1 MTLNDVYKI
10 SKALI
15 TIVDGGDSKSFKGTI
30 SSAREFIDHYEAMNK
45 KRKV

>member
-15 TIVDGGDSKSFKGTI
+15 AVVDGDDVKPFKGTI
-30 SSAREFIDHYEAMNK
+30 GNAREFIERYEAMNK
-45 KRKV
+45 KKVK

>member
-15 TIVDGGDSKSFKGTI
+15 TIVDGGDTQSFRGTI
-30 SSAREFIDHYEAMNK
+30 SNARDFIEHYEAMNK

>member
-15 TIVDGGDSKSFKGTI
+15 TVVDGGNAKDFKGTI
-30 SSAREFIDHYEAMNK
+30 SNARDFIDHYEAMNK

>member
-15 TIVDGGDSKSFKGTI
+15 TIVDGGDTKSFKGTI
-30 SSAREFIDHYEAMNK
+30 SSAREFIDHYEGMNK
-45 KRKV
+45 KKKV